1 MIVLDATQI
10 DILKKSRKMKY
21 AFSNGDTPL
30 DGYTIKRGVG
40 RGGFGEVYF
49 GLSSAGKEVAL
60 KRVNDHGDTES
71 RGARECLNLRHPNLL
86 EIYDVK
92 ADEDECTWI
101 VMEYMEGASLREHLN
116 GHLDG
121 LAQND
126 ASAWFYHIAAGVQY
140 LHDHGVVHRDLK
152 PGNIFIS
159 NGFVKIGDY
168 GLSKVISNSQRSNNT
183 QSIGTFHYMAPEIG
197 KGKYGREVDIYAL
210 GIILFE
216 LLTGRHPFEGES
228 SQEVIMKHLT
238 DTPDLSSIPVS
249 YRTAIGKALEK
260 DPAKRFADV
269 AEMLKY
275 VPPANFAEIDL
286 LEKPTGF
293 STADS
298 SIKPSEPATPT
309 NQVTQVEIQTA
320 PSLHVSVY
328 EPPTNKPPERWQT
341 VAKRALVKREQTEIV
356 AEIFSNCITA
366 FVISSIL
373 CLLVMGLHWSSL
385 EQAGG
390 PLAVYSWL
398 MLVNIT
404 GSWSLITLSKYLERM
419 EVDLPVQRL
428 ISVAVGIGVGAV
440 TYGAASHLN
449 VDLVHLHGEFL
460 IAWLP
465 DSWNPSVSKELPIAP
480 FLVLTGGL
488 FGILN
493 WLEFASPFR
502 EERLEFSVVVMCA
515 VIAWLLPITP
525 QPWGAYLAGT
535 MALTVQLC
543 TPQFTESEVN
553 RFKQLAIKTRI
564 T

>member
-1 MIVLDATQI
+1 
-10 DILKKSRKMKY
+10 MKY
-21 AFSNGDTPL
+21 AFSNGDTPFN
-30 DGYTIKRGVG
+30 GYTIKRGVG

-49 GLSSAGKEVAL
+49 GLSDAGKEVAL
-60 KRVNDHGDTES
+60 KRVNEHGDTES

-92 ADEDECTWI
+92 ADEDESVWI
-101 VMEYMEGASLREHLN
+101 VMEFMEGASLREHLN
-116 GHLDG
+116 EHLDG
-121 LAQND
+121 LSQND

-197 KGKYGREVDIYAL
+197 KGKYGREIDIYAL

-228 SQEVIMKHLT
+228 SQEVIMKHLP

-249 YRTAIGKALEK
+249 YRTAISKALEK
-260 DPAKRFADV
+260 DPAKRFTDV
-269 AEMLKY
+269 AEMLNY

-286 LEKPTGF
+286 LEKPAGLSAVESD
-293 STADS
+293 STKLTRPRWQAEYDLAMGRVS
-298 SIKPSEPATPT
+298 AVLARVEGYNAMTKKTVQTFTPSAG
-309 NQVTQVEIQTA
+309 
-320 PSLHVSVY
+320 
-328 EPPTNKPPERWQT
+328 KPPERWET
-341 VAKRALVKREQTEIV
+341 VAKRALIKREQSEVV
-356 AEIFSNCITA
+356 AEIFANCITA
-366 FVISSIL
+366 SVISSIL

-390 PLAVYSWL
+390 ALAVFSWL

-404 GSWSLITLSKYLERM
+404 GSWSLIALSKYLGRM

-428 ISVAVGIGVGAV
+428 LSIAIGIGVGAV
-440 TYGAASHLN
+440 TYGAAAHLDVN
-449 VDLVHLHGEFL
+449 LIQLHSEFL
-460 IAWLP
+460 IPWLP
-465 DSWNPSVSKELPIAP
+465 DSWNPSVSNELPIAP
-480 FLVLTGGL
+480 FLILTGGL

-525 QPWGAYLAGT
+525 QPWGAYLGGT
-535 MALTVQLC
+535 TALTVQLC

-553 RFKQLAIKTRI
+553 RFKHLAIKTRI

>member
-1 MIVLDATQI
+1 
-10 DILKKSRKMKY
+10 MKY

-49 GLSSAGKEVAL
+49 GLSNAGKEVAL

-126 ASAWFYHIAAGVQY
+126 ASAWFYHIATGVQY

-275 VPPANFAEIDL
+275 VPPANFVEIDL

-298 SIKPSEPATPT
+298 SVKSDEPVADDAVKEKTV
-309 NQVTQVEIQTA
+309 QAYV
-320 PSLHVSVY
+320 
-328 EPPTNKPPERWQT
+328 PPTNKPPERWQT
-341 VAKRALVKREQTEIV
+341 VAKRELVKREQSEIMT
-356 AEIFSNCITA
+356 EIFSNCITA

-419 EVDLPVQRL
+419 EVDQPVQRL

-449 VDLVHLHGEFL
+449 VDLVDLHGEFL

-493 WLEFASPFR
+493 WLEFVSPFR
-502 EERLEFSVVVMCA
+502 EERLEFSIVVMCA

-543 TPQFTESEVN
+543 TPQFTESEVD

>member
-1 MIVLDATQI
+1 
-10 DILKKSRKMKY
+10 MKY

-49 GLSSAGKEVAL
+49 GLSNAGKEVAL

-116 GHLDG
+116 EHFDG

-126 ASAWFYHIAAGVQY
+126 ASAWFYHIATGVQY

-228 SQEVIMKHLT
+228 SQEVMMKHLT
-238 DTPDLSSIPVS
+238 DRPDLSSIPVS

-275 VPPANFAEIDL
+275 VPPANFVEIDL

-298 SIKPSEPATPT
+298 SVKSDEPVADDAVKEKTV
-309 NQVTQVEIQTA
+309 QAYV
-320 PSLHVSVY
+320 
-328 EPPTNKPPERWQT
+328 PPTNKPPERWQT
-341 VAKRALVKREQTEIV
+341 VAKRELVKREQSEIV
-356 AEIFSNCITA
+356 TEIFSNCITA

-404 GSWSLITLSKYLERM
+404 GSWSLITLSKYLDRM

-449 VDLVHLHGEFL
+449 VDLVQLHGDFL

-465 DSWNPSVSKELPIAP
+465 DSWNPSISKELPIAP

-493 WLEFASPFR
+493 WLEFVSPFR
-502 EERLEFSVVVMCA
+502 EERLEFSIVVMCA

-543 TPQFTESEVN
+543 TPQFTESEVD